1 MKPDD
6 SQIEKSL
13 FERSAEL
20 LEEMGVDC
28 HWELTRFRAKLS
40 LDLSRIC
47 AAPSARLGH
56 FPFEGDRAL
65 PAQC

>member
-1 MKPDD
+1 MMKPDD

-40 LDLSRIC
+40 SRTDPR
-47 AAPSARLGH
+47 ATVLRLEPARS
-56 FPFEGDRAL
+56 DRVVSSRV
-65 PAQC
+65 